1 MLTAT
6 NQDVIF
12 LIIRQSIKNS
22 ILIKI
27 MLENKLN
34 FAHLCDDAIIS
45 QEDGKISIIGLFKEI
60 ISSRVGVVHPKMA
73 LVSEIFFTEKKG
85 YNLKIEFEDPSGN
98 EFNKTFIKSIE
109 VPDPNVNIGQILKIK
124 NIELKKQGTYRIKLY
139 IDGDYIGEASFDFK
153 IKQ

>member
-1 MLTAT
+1 M
-6 NQDVIF
+6 
-12 LIIRQSIKNS
+12 
-22 ILIKI
+22 
-27 MLENKLN
+27 
-34 FAHLCDDAIIS
+34 
-45 QEDGKISIIGLFKEI
+45 
-60 ISSRVGVVHPKMA
+60 GVVHPKMA